1 MALALALAAVL
12 FLGTPAAAEPF
23 IRHRKPVLMAT
34 AWTVTADDG
43 MEVRNGVLIGLGRVP
58 PLFVSSGDDTRV
70 KEVNE
75 LCRSEWQT
83 SLAAG

>member
-1 MALALALAAVL
+1 MALALAAVL
-12 FLGTPAAAEPF
+12 FLGTTAASDPY
-23 IRHRKPVLMAT
+23 IHHRRPVLMAT

-43 MEVRNGVLIGLGRVP
+43 MKVRNGVLIGLGRVP
-58 PLFVSSGDDTRV
+58 PLLYLPGDEAGTS
-70 KEVNE
+70 EANE